1 MIDTGNEL
9 RRALERGEIQAYFQP
24 TVDLRSGRVTGAE
37 ALARWVHPDD
47 GVIEPAEFLA
57 LAEVKGQMRPLTE
70 RVIEFSTTVAGDWWR
85 SGLGLQLSVNL
96 SASALTQADW
106 QLDEFVANILSTT
119 GLPAHALQ
127 FEVTENALMA
137 DADAAMSL
145 LGRLSA
151 LGTTIAVDDFGTG
164 LSSVSRLISLP
175 INEIKVDR
183 RFILDLTESDD
194 SKTVVR
200 SSIYIAHQMGV
211 GVVAEGVETE
221 DAWRQ
226 LRSMGCER
234 AQGSL
239 IADPMPARD
248 VPAWLASWNQRAR
261 ELRSISRSISATPA
275 AATSEAAKAPA

>member
-9 RRALERGEIQAYFQP
+9 RRALDRGEVQAYFQP
-24 TVDLRSGRVTGAE
+24 VVDLRSGRVTGTE
-37 ALARWVHPDD
+37 ALARWVHPDR
-47 GVIEPAEFLA
+47 GLIAPSEFLA
-57 LAEVKGQMRPLTE
+57 VAEVKGEMRSLTE
-70 RVIEFSTTVAGDWWR
+70 RVIEFSTTAAGDWWR

-96 SASALTQADW
+96 SATAITRGDW
-106 QLDEFVANILSTT
+106 PLDEFVANPLSRT

-137 DADAAMSL
+137 DTEAAASL

-151 LGTTIAVDDFGTG
+151 LGTAISVDDFGTG

-175 INEIKVDR
+175 IDEIKVDR
-183 RFILDLTESDD
+183 RFILDLAQSDD
-194 SKTVVR
+194 NRTVVR
-200 SSIYIAHQMGV
+200 SSIYIAHQMGI

-239 IADPMPARD
+239 IADPMPARE

-261 ELRSISRSISATPA
+261 ELRSISRSISTTA
-275 AATSEAAKAPA
+275 AAAQSEAAKAPA